1 MHGML
6 AEFVM
11 CTITNCPKVM
21 WKKKQW
27 NSHNSIDHSM
37 KHYIK
42 KLREN
47 NVSIGRVFSI
57 LNSSNSN
64 PSQNIRKETIR
75 ALCAKLSRENM
86 KDDIGKTLK
95 VLDDMKSRDPHM
107 SVRFKLD
114 DGGTIRSM
122 LWCTGKNKDDY
133 KYFGDAITF
142 DTTYRTNL
150 YNLPFGL
157 FVGVNNHFQSIIF
170 GGVLLTNETSEDFEW
185 AFSNFIELM
194 GNVHPKTMLTGW

>member
-1 MHGML
+1 
-6 AEFVM
+6 
-11 CTITNCPKVM
+11 
-21 WKKKQW
+21 
-27 NSHNSIDHSM
+27 M

-47 NVSIGRVFSI
+47 NVSIGRMCSI

-75 ALCAKLSRENM
+75 ALCTKLSRENM
-86 KDDIGKTLK
+86 KDDICKTLK
-95 VLDDMKSRDPHM
+95 VLDDMKSRDPLM

-150 YNLPFGL
+150 YSLPFGL

-170 GGVLLTNETSEDFEW
+170 GGVLLTNET
-185 AFSNFIELM
+185 
-194 GNVHPKTMLTGW
+194 